1 MPAKFYLCNIANPLS
16 LDEFHSTGCKY
27 RICINQEL
35 HAVFHTDVDVLKE
48 AAEGFVSSAQ
58 GGNSVETCAV
68 SLKVQ
73 SPPVSHDG
81 FIPLL
86 HCYSI
91 VQAA

>member
-27 RICINQEL
+27 RI
-35 HAVFHTDVDVLKE
+35 VFHSDVDVLKE
-48 AAEGFVSSAQ
+48 AAEGFVSSAR